1 MTATRRIDRPVAP
14 LHKAPV
20 AARAV
25 TPVAP
30 GARSPLEL
38 AGQDRFRRT
47 LGALRRDAPQAAL
60 DAAVFNDASP
70 PVFADAARAA
80 AWDGSFLSAIEE
92 SPTETRSDP
101 RDDAPADDSDE
112 GRGDS
117 SGDSSAEPA
126 PHEAVPP
133 GTEPAPAPLPWL
145 AAPRG
150 REGLHGDEHPA
161 PTKAVGGIAAVDA
174 TQGAPAW
181 LVETARQIEWLCA
194 RTDPAFQTW
203 SVTVPMDPETLP
215 ETELGL
221 SLSHFSLTLR
231 FRTRSEHSAVLVSKH
246 RSQLQALLEKLPA
259 LPQNID
265 IDLE

>member
-1 MTATRRIDRPVAP
+1 MTAPRRIDRPVVP
-14 LHKAPV
+14 VHKPPV
-20 AARAV
+20 AARPA
-25 TPVAP
+25 TPVA

-47 LGALRRDAPQAAL
+47 LGALRRDAPQASL
-60 DAAVFNDASP
+60 DAPLCNDASP
-70 PVFADAARAA
+70 PVFADVARAS
-80 AWDGSFLSAIEE
+80 AWDGSFISAIDE
-92 SPTETRSDP
+92 SPTDARPDP
-101 RDDAPADDSDE
+101 RDDAPADDSDD
-112 GRGDS
+112 GNGDS
-117 SGDSSAEPA
+117 PRDSSSEPA

-133 GTEPAPAPLPWL
+133 GTEPAPAPWL

-150 REGLHGDEHPA
+150 REGLHGDEHPS
-161 PTKAVGGIAAVDA
+161 PTKAVEGVAAVDA
-174 TQGAPAW
+174 TQGTPAW

-203 SVTVPMDPETLP
+203 SVTVPMDPTTLP
-215 ETELGL
+215 ETELAL

-231 FRTRSEHSAVLVSKH
+231 FRTRSEQSAVLVSKH
-246 RSQLQALLEKLPA
+246 RSQLQTLLEKLPA